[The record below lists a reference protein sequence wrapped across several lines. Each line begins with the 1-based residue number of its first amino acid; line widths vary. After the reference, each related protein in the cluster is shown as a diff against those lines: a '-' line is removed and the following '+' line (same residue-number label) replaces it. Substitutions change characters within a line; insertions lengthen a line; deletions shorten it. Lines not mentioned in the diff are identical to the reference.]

1 MKTYSQALK
10 ILKRSKILI
19 KDEYI
24 KSSESLNRI
33 SAENIYSKVYY
44 PSANNS
50 SFDGF
55 TINSRDTKNI
65 SKKKSKLFQVLGI
78 IAAGNN
84 PIAKKYEKFKTYEI
98 MTGGLLP
105 NGFDS
110 IIPKEQIVFLPKK
123 NKQKY
128 ILINKK
134 IQKFQN
140 VRLKGS
146 DFKKNDLIVKKG
158 TILKS
163 SHILAFKALGVKK
176 IKVKKVPNILFFST
190 GDEIS

>member
-110 IIPKEQIVFLPKK
+110 IIPKEQIKMV
-123 NKQKY
+123 
-128 ILINKK
+128 
-134 IQKFQN
+134 
-140 VRLKGS
+140 
-146 DFKKNDLIVKKG
+146 
-158 TILKS
+158 
-163 SHILAFKALGVKK
+163 
-176 IKVKKVPNILFFST
+176 IKHTNLT
-190 GDEIS
+190 